1 MSQAGLP
8 SSVKSLKSGHK
19 AASAYAAG
27 LDAHPSLSQLP
38 LGDPME
44 APALPLAPRRP
55 TSDRS
60 LLMAWGLNKTFLQ
73 EQDFELDQRLR
84 QLPSGALM
92 FLHQDKLLHHV
103 FDGQKKLYNATPLMA
118 GAPVLT
124 LGELDSAPARRTSG
138 QPDSSLVTGI
148 LLKTLPM
155 ALPLIEAEA
164 RLFATHMLGP
174 RQGQKI
180 NLTQAMDDLACR
192 VLTRLILPATP
203 PEAILAVVKATEQ
216 RQETGILNDLARL
229 PVQSRLSSQWKSSKQ
244 SIEVQLLRRRLSTTI
259 KTMRKPAVAQSM
271 TGLNGQDVLLQ
282 LVSGQ
287 LKPKLTDNQ
296 IVQTLHA
303 VFGGLRHQ
311 LRSMLIWTFGLLAHQ
326 AQFRHI
332 CEMEADLLADTKV
345 PLAMLLEQA
354 AFTTAAIEE
363 CWRLYPPVPVMVW
376 KLLLDDKIGRISIK
390 AGSHVAVSPYV
401 LHRHKDFWPHAH
413 RFDPARFMGSQR
425 AAIKPYAYLPFGE
438 HKTGSD
444 RALCPNTALFQPV
457 MTILLLS
464 ILHRIRFVPLPD
476 TPLPQPVFNTQ
487 IEPSKAV
494 FMTINTR
501 IAETDE
507 AKSHRFDL

>member
-8 SSVKSLKSGHK
+8 SSAQSLKSGLK
-19 AASAYAAG
+19 AAHAYAAG
-27 LDAHPSLSQLP
+27 LDAHPSLMQLP
-38 LGDPME
+38 LGDPMD

-84 QLPSGALM
+84 QLPSGAM
-92 FLHQDKLLHHV
+92 IFLHQEKMLHHI
-103 FDGQKKLYNATPLMA
+103 FDVQKKLYNANTLIA

-124 LGELDSAPARRTSG
+124 LGELAPARLQSDR
-138 QPDSSLVTGI
+138 PDNSLVTGI

-174 RQGQKI
+174 RNGQKI
-180 NLTQAMDDLACR
+180 NLSQAMDDLACR
-192 VLTRLILPATP
+192 VLARLILPATP
-203 PEAILAVVKATEQ
+203 PEAIQAVVKATEP
-216 RQETGILNDLARL
+216 RHETGILNDLARL
-229 PVQSRLSSQWKSSKQ
+229 PVQSRLSNQLKSSKQ
-244 SIEVQLLRRRLSTTI
+244 SIELQLLRRRLSTTI
-259 KTMRKPAVAQSM
+259 KTMRKPDIAQSM

-287 LKPKLTDNQ
+287 AKPKLTDHQ
-296 IVQTLHA
+296 IVRTIHA

-311 LRSMLIWTFGLLAHQ
+311 LRNMLIWTVGLLAHQ
-326 AQFRHI
+326 PQFRHI

-345 PLAMLLEQA
+345 PLMMLLEQA

-390 AGSHVAVSPYV
+390 AGSHVSVSPYV
-401 LHRHKDFWPHAH
+401 LHRHKDFWSHAH

-438 HKTGSD
+438 HMAGGERS
-444 RALCPNTALFQPV
+444 LCPNTTLFLPV
-457 MTILLLS
+457 MKVILLS
-464 ILHRIRFVPLPD
+464 ILHKSVLSLCRTHLCRDPL
-476 TPLPQPVFNTQ
+476 
-487 IEPSKAV
+487 S
-494 FMTINTR
+494 R
-501 IAETDE
+501 
-507 AKSHRFDL
+507 HRSSRPAPFL